1 MSAEPTPWIIAGVS
15 TIIASLAS
23 AVAYLFRLNETNS
36 IKAVTGLEV
45 RVEHYEKR
53 VDHLDKMNRDCL
65 EDRAKLAAKCELFEK
80 RISQIEGKT

>member
-1 MSAEPTPWIIAGVS
+1 MTAEQTPWIIAGVS

-23 AVAYLFRLNETNS
+23 AVAYLFKLNETNS
-36 IKAVTGLEV
+36 IKAVAGLEA

-53 VDHLDKMNRDCL
+53 VDHLDKMNSECL
-65 EDRAKLAAKCELFEK
+65 QDRAKLSAKCELFEK